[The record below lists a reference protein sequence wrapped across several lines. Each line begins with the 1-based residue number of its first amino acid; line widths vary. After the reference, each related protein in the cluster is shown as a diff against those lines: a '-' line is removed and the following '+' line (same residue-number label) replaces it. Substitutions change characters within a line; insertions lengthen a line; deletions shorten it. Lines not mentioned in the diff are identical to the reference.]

1 MIVLDIAD
9 SGYTA
14 SSSPTCT
21 SEDVSGFNNLLLGS
35 GGTTT
40 LDCTR
45 DTDGNIEIYG
55 LSSDVFSEGSY
66 QVKLKLLD
74 SLLLERQQLRLFG
87 KLWFTDLVLTL

>member
-1 MIVLDIAD
+1 MIVLDVTD

-21 SEDVSGFNNLLLGS
+21 SEDISGFDNLLLGS

-66 QVKLKLLD
+66 QVEIKVT
-74 SLLLERQQLRLFG
+74 R
-87 KLWFTDLVLTL
+87 FTTP